1 METSDHRGCNF
12 DARIY
17 IYMCVCVKLYT
28 IRVIHRTRCETGE
41 FMNIQKVGG
50 VTVATR
56 PDGIGRGRGFHL
68 FIFHRVSTYSRW
80 GNVIST
86 FVRVLIFII
95 QREKASR
102 KKWTMRGDFFLS
114 SKFLSLPYISVPL
127 LLRARTQ
134 TQTCR
139 RHRDVFNGIT
149 RTSGFQ
155 AGLQAGWW
163 LGSSASVPFR
173 VD

>member
-1 METSDHRGCNF
+1 M
-12 DARIY
+12 Y
-17 IYMCVCVKLYT
+17 IYMCVYIKLYT

-114 SKFLSLPYISVPL
+114 SKFLSLPYISVPFTPVT
-127 LLRARTQ
+127 RAHTD
-134 TQTCR
+134 TDMSTTSR
-139 RHRDVFNGIT
+139 RFQWNYTDVGFSGWPSGWLVVGVLGVGPLSRRLIVGRGL
-149 RTSGFQ
+149 RTS
-155 AGLQAGWW
+155 
-163 LGSSASVPFR
+163 
-173 VD
+173 